1 VNDSIVFINSFNDN
15 LKEGQKLNDA
25 IYNAGVMR
33 FRPILLTT
41 VTTVAGLLPLLSE
54 TSIQAQFLIPMAI
67 SVAYGLLIASVFILL
82 LLPILLMLLSKTRKG
97 LYWLKTNESAEPEQL
112 EPTIIEENMIKKYLN
127 DDD

>member
-1 VNDSIVFINSFNDN
+1 
-15 LKEGQKLNDA
+15 
-25 IYNAGVMR
+25 MR

-41 VTTVAGLLPLLSE
+41 VTTVAGLLPLLAE

-82 LLPILLMLLSKTRKG
+82 LLPILLMMLSKTRKG
-97 LYWLKTNESAEPEQL
+97 LYWLKTNESEEPEQL